1 MKPED
6 AAKIVKQKL
15 RGWTVVKMPPIAD
28 VAFDAP
34 KTIGQSARTLV
45 KKYSIGGVDNAA
57 LAKRMK
63 LKTNGVSI
71 IRVKPK
77 KQGQDAPAYTKA
89 VVVGDEGVIGM
100 EG

>member
-1 MKPED
+1 M
-6 AAKIVKQKL
+6 
-15 RGWTVVKMPPIAD
+15 
-28 VAFDAP
+28 
-34 KTIGQSARTLV
+34 QSARTLV
-45 KKYSIGGVDNAA
+45 KKYSIGGVDTAA